1 MSIVEQH
8 KGLAQEILAEA
19 QSQGAEQASLTLATA
34 TAFQVEARE
43 ASIDSLKEAG
53 SSGIHLVLSQDGRR
67 SSLTSNDL
75 KLDTLRTLIRDT
87 LTALPHMDHDE
98 WYSLPEPELQ
108 GRAPGDLAFLDPDHE
123 RVSSEEKVRDTLRLE
138 ELALAQDSRLRTEQ
152 SYYSDVIS
160 HTVHADTNGFLE
172 GVSKTIHSVGVS
184 LVVEDN
190 HTSGENSGRK
200 QTDGWFSCA
209 RSRNQLEPLEQIAK
223 VSAQRTLR
231 KLGAVK
237 PRSCEVPVVFSP
249 EMARSFLG
257 QFSSAL
263 LGENVFRQQS
273 FLSEKLGETI
283 ANPQV
288 QLWDN
293 PLLPGML
300 GSRPYD
306 HEGVQSQPLTLIEDG
321 ILRNFMLSTYAANK
335 LGMRSTGHS
344 GGISNLVL
352 QPGEHTEDELIESVE
367 DGLYLTFLSGQ
378 GANITTGDYSR
389 GGQGIWI
396 RKGKLTEPV
405 SEFTIAS
412 TFLEMLENLT
422 MLGKEV
428 DTRNAILTP
437 TFRIERMAISGT

>member
-1 MSIVEQH
+1 MSIVAQH
-8 KGLAQEILAEA
+8 KALAQQILAEA
-19 QSQGAEQASLTLATA
+19 RSQGAEQATLTLATA

-43 ASIDSLKEAG
+43 ATIESLKEAG

-67 SSLTSNDL
+67 SSLTSNDFR
-75 KLDTLRTLIRDT
+75 LDTLRTLIRDT

-98 WYSLPEPELQ
+98 WYSLPELELQ
-108 GRAPGDLAFLDPDHE
+108 GRAPDDLAFLDPDHE
-123 RVSSEEKVRDTLRLE
+123 RVSSEEKVQATLRLE
-138 ELALAQDSRLRTEQ
+138 ELALAQDSRLCIEQ
-152 SYYSDVIS
+152 AYYSDAIS
-160 HTVHADTNGFLE
+160 HTVYADSNGFLE
-172 GVSKTIHSVGVS
+172 GVSKTIHSGGVS

-190 HTSGENSGRK
+190 DGSGENSGRK

-209 RSRNQLEPLEQIAK
+209 RFRSHLEPLEEIAQ
-223 VSAQRTLR
+223 VAAQRTLR

-249 EMARSFLG
+249 EMARSFIG
-257 QFSSAL
+257 QLSSAL

-273 FLSEKLGETI
+273 FLSEKLGEAI

-288 QLWDN
+288 QLRDE

-306 HEGVQSQPLTLIEDG
+306 HEGVQSRPLTLIEDG
-321 ILRNFMLSTYAANK
+321 SLRNFMLSTYAANK

-352 QPGEHTEDELIESVE
+352 QPGEYSEQQLIESVE

-396 RKGKLTEPV
+396 RNGKLAEPV

-428 DTRNAILTP
+428 DTRSAILTP
-437 TFRIERMAISGT
+437 MFRIERMASSGT